1 MKLEPRYFDRMA
13 SGLGDKARMLP
24 FLLPGRLLDV
34 GSGGGELASSL
45 ASVQGIEV
53 TALDMHPDS
62 VARLRARPELT
73 AVVQAMADQ
82 APSLLPAASF
92 DTIVCCS
99 VLHEVYSYGS
109 STSLALFDALDETM
123 AGLVS
128 LLRVGGRLIIR
139 DGVMP
144 AGPAEPASVTTTD
157 PAVFEDYLA
166 LSPHPE
172 LALVRDGDT
181 FHGTRHTVSEAVFTI
196 GWGAASLARE
206 ALERFELF
214 TLDDYTAY
222 AEGFGL
228 RMLHASSVTQPGY
241 QQALAALD
249 IRSGGEEWF
258 PETNG
263 LWVFE
268 RAAALEQRP
277 A

>member
-1 MKLEPRYFDRMA
+1 VKLEPRYFDRMA
-13 SGLGDKARMLP
+13 TGLGDKARMLP

-45 ASVQGIEV
+45 ASVAGIEV

-62 VARLRARPELT
+62 VARLRARPELA
-73 AVVQAMADQ
+73 AVVEAMADQ
-82 APSLLPAASF
+82 APALLPPASF

-109 STSLALFDALDETM
+109 STALTRFDALDETM

-128 LLRVGGRLIIR
+128 LLRIGGRLVIR

-144 AGPAEPASVTTTD
+144 AHPAQPASVSTDD
-157 PAVFEDYLA
+157 PAVFDHYLA

-172 LALVRDGDT
+172 LALEREGDT
-181 FHGTRHTVSEAVFTI
+181 FHGTRHTVSEAVFTV
-196 GWGAASLARE
+196 GWGESSLARE

-214 TLDDYTAY
+214 TLDGYTAY

-241 QQALAALD
+241 LSALAALD
-249 IRSGGEEWF
+249 IRSNGEQWF
-258 PETNG
+258 PETNA

-268 RAAALEQRP
+268 RTA
-277 A
+277 